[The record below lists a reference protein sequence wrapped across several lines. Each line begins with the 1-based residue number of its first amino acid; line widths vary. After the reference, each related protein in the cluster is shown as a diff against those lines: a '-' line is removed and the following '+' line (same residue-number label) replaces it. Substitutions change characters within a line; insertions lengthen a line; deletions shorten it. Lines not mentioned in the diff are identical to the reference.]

1 MMALSMDTVLL
12 LHGFAGT
19 AGSWDAFSEHLDRER
34 YRPLTPELRGH
45 GQNGAVRPISFELC
59 VADLLAAAPPRFTL
73 AGYSLG
79 GRIALQLALA
89 APERIDRLVLISSSA
104 GITDQA
110 ERSAR
115 LSKDLALADEIEAG
129 PISRFADDW
138 LAGPLFANDRAEV
151 NAAARAEIEKNS
163 PANIAAAL
171 RGISIGRMEP
181 LWPRLAEIA
190 MPTTVVAGKSD
201 GRYVELAE
209 QIADAIDGSE
219 LELID
224 GAGHALPRSAPER
237 LAALF

>member
-1 MMALSMDTVLL
+1 MVLAMDTVLL

-34 YRPLTPELRGH
+34 YRPLAAELRGH

-89 APERIDRLVLISSSA
+89 APERIDRLVLISTSA
-104 GITDQA
+104 GIADEA
-110 ERSAR
+110 ERGAR
-115 LSKDLALADEIEAG
+115 LSKDLALADAIEAG
-129 PISRFADDW
+129 PISGFADEW

-151 NAAARAEIEKNS
+151 NAAARSEIEKNS
-163 PANIAAAL
+163 PADLAAAL
-171 RGISIGRMEP
+171 RGMSVGRMEP
-181 LWPRLAEIA
+181 LWSRLAEIA
-190 MPTTVVAGKSD
+190 APTTVVAGQSD
-201 GRYVELAE
+201 GRYVKLAE
-209 QIADAIDGSE
+209 RIVAAIDGSE
-219 LELID
+219 LVLLD
-224 GAGHALPRSAPER
+224 GVGHALPRNAPER

>member
-1 MMALSMDTVLL
+1 MVLAMDTVLL

-34 YRPLTPELRGH
+34 YRPLAAELRGH

-104 GITDQA
+104 GITDEA
-110 ERSAR
+110 ERNER
-115 LSKDLALADEIEAG
+115 LSKDLALADEIDAG
-129 PISRFADDW
+129 PISGFADEW

-151 NAAARAEIEKNS
+151 NAAARSEIEKNS
-163 PANIAAAL
+163 PADLAAAL
-171 RGISIGRMEP
+171 RGMSVGRMEP
-181 LWPRLAEIA
+181 LWSRLAEIA
-190 MPTTVVAGKSD
+190 APTTVVAGQSD
-201 GRYVELAE
+201 GRYVKLAE
-209 QIADAIDGSE
+209 RIVAAIDGSE
-219 LELID
+219 LVLLD
-224 GAGHALPRSAPER
+224 GVGHALPRNAPER

>member
-1 MMALSMDTVLL
+1 MVLAMDTVLL

-34 YRPLTPELRGH
+34 YRPLAAELRGH

-104 GITDQA
+104 GITDEA
-110 ERSAR
+110 ERNER

-129 PISRFADDW
+129 PISGFADEW

-151 NAAARAEIEKNS
+151 NAAARSEIEKNS
-163 PANIAAAL
+163 PADLAAAL
-171 RGISIGRMEP
+171 RGMSVGRMEP
-181 LWPRLAEIA
+181 LWSRLAEIA
-190 MPTTVVAGKSD
+190 APTTVVAGQSD

-209 QIADAIDGSE
+209 RIVAAIDGSE
-219 LELID
+219 LVLLD
-224 GAGHALPRSAPER
+224 GVGHALPRNAPER

>member
-1 MMALSMDTVLL
+1 MVLAMDTVLL

-34 YRPLTPELRGH
+34 YRPLAPELRGH

-104 GITDQA
+104 GIADEA
-110 ERSAR
+110 ERDAR

-129 PISRFADDW
+129 PITRFADDW
-138 LAGPLFANDRAEV
+138 LAGPLFVNDEAEV
-151 NAAARAEIEKNS
+151 NASARAEIVKNS
-163 PANIAAAL
+163 PATIAAAL
-171 RGISIGRMEP
+171 RGMSIGRMEP

-190 MPTTVVAGKSD
+190 APTTVVAGQSD
-201 GRYVELAE
+201 GRYVEIAG

>member
-1 MMALSMDTVLL
+1 MVLAMDTVLL

-34 YRPLTPELRGH
+34 YRPLAAELRGH

-104 GITDQA
+104 GITDEA
-110 ERSAR
+110 ERNER

-129 PISRFADDW
+129 PISGFADEW

-151 NAAARAEIEKNS
+151 NAAARSEIEKNS
-163 PANIAAAL
+163 PADLAAA
-171 RGISIGRMEP
+171 RGMSVGRMEP
-181 LWPRLAEIA
+181 LWSRLAEIA
-190 MPTTVVAGKSD
+190 APTTVVAGQSD
-201 GRYVELAE
+201 GRYVKLAE
-209 QIADAIDGSE
+209 RIVAAIDGSE
-219 LELID
+219 LVLLD
-224 GAGHALPRSAPER
+224 GVGHALPRNAPER

>member
-1 MMALSMDTVLL
+1 MVLAMDTVLL

-34 YRPLTPELRGH
+34 YRPLAAELRGH

-104 GITDQA
+104 GITDEA
-110 ERSAR
+110 ERNER

-129 PISRFADDW
+129 PISGFADEW

-151 NAAARAEIEKNS
+151 NAAARSEIEKNS
-163 PANIAAAL
+163 PADLAAAL
-171 RGISIGRMEP
+171 RGMSVGRMEH
-181 LWPRLAEIA
+181 LWSRLAEIA
-190 MPTTVVAGKSD
+190 APTTVVAGQSD
-201 GRYVELAE
+201 GRYVKLAE
-209 QIADAIDGSE
+209 RIVAAIDGSE
-219 LELID
+219 LVLLD
-224 GAGHALPRSAPER
+224 GVGHALPRNAPER

>member
-1 MMALSMDTVLL
+1 MVLTMDTVLL

-19 AGSWDAFSEHLDRER
+19 AGSWDAFSEHLDHER

-45 GQNGAVRPISFELC
+45 GQNGSVRPISFELC
-59 VADLLAAAPPRFTL
+59 VADLLTAAPPRFTL
-73 AGYSLG
+73 VGYSLG

-110 ERSAR
+110 ERGVR

-129 PISRFADDW
+129 SITRFADDW
-138 LAGPLFANDRAEV
+138 LAGPLFVNDEAEV
-151 NAAARAEIEKNS
+151 NASARAEILKNS

-190 MPTTVVAGKSD
+190 APTTVVAGQSD

-209 QIADAIDGSE
+209 QIADEIDGSE

>member
-1 MMALSMDTVLL
+1 MVLAMDTVLL

-34 YRPLTPELRGH
+34 YRPLAAELRGH

-104 GITDQA
+104 GITDEA
-110 ERSAR
+110 ERNER

-129 PISRFADDW
+129 PISGFADEW

-151 NAAARAEIEKNS
+151 NAAARSEIEKNS
-163 PANIAAAL
+163 PTDLAAAL
-171 RGISIGRMEP
+171 RGMSVGRMEP
-181 LWPRLAEIA
+181 LWSRLAEIA
-190 MPTTVVAGKSD
+190 APTTVVAGQSD
-201 GRYVELAE
+201 GRYVKLAE
-209 QIADAIDGSE
+209 RIVAAIDGSE
-219 LELID
+219 LVLLD
-224 GAGHALPRSAPER
+224 GVGHALPRNAPER

>member
-1 MMALSMDTVLL
+1 MVLAMDTVLL

-34 YRPLTPELRGH
+34 YRPLAAELRGH

-104 GITDQA
+104 GITDEA
-110 ERSAR
+110 ERNER

-129 PISRFADDW
+129 PISGFADEW

-151 NAAARAEIEKNS
+151 NAAARSEIEKNS
-163 PANIAAAL
+163 PADLAAAL
-171 RGISIGRMEP
+171 RGMSVGRMEP
-181 LWPRLAEIA
+181 LWSRLAEIA
-190 MPTTVVAGKSD
+190 APTTVVAGQSD
-201 GRYVELAE
+201 GRYVKLAE
-209 QIADAIDGSE
+209 RIVAAIDGSE
-219 LELID
+219 LVLLD
-224 GAGHALPRSAPER
+224 GVGHALPRNAPER

>member
-1 MMALSMDTVLL
+1 MVLTMDTVLL

-34 YRPLTPELRGH
+34 YRPLAPELRGH

-104 GITDQA
+104 GIADDA
-110 ERSAR
+110 ERGAR
-115 LSKDLALADEIEAG
+115 LSTDLALADEIEAG
-129 PISRFADDW
+129 SITRFADDW
-138 LAGPLFANDRAEV
+138 LAGPLFVNDEAEV
-151 NAAARAEIEKNS
+151 NASARAEILKNS

-171 RGISIGRMEP
+171 RGMSIGRMEP

-190 MPTTVVAGKSD
+190 APTIVVAGQSD
-201 GRYVELAE
+201 GRYVEIAG

>member
-1 MMALSMDTVLL
+1 MDTVLL

-34 YRPLTPELRGH
+34 YRPLAVELRGH
-45 GQNGAVRPISFELC
+45 GQNGAARPISFELC
-59 VADLLAAAPPRFTL
+59 VADLLAAAPPKFTL

-104 GITDQA
+104 GIADEA
-110 ERSAR
+110 ERGAR

-138 LAGPLFANDRAEV
+138 LAGPLFVNDRPEV
-151 NAAARAEIEKNS
+151 NASALAEIEKNS
-163 PANIAAAL
+163 PANLAAAL
-171 RGISIGRMEP
+171 RGMSIGRMEP
-181 LWPRLAEIA
+181 LWSRLAEIA
-190 MPTTVVAGKSD
+190 APTTVVAGQTD

-209 QIADAIDGSE
+209 QIVAAIDGSE
-219 LELID
+219 LEVIG
-224 GAGHALPRSAPER
+224 GAGHALPRSAPEQ